1 MKYLAPIIAPFILA
15 TGAGA
20 QQDSLTIR
28 LRSIARTAEL
38 TPSGELSGPGGD
50 FLRAGVRG
58 ARFTLVGEEHGVVDV
73 PRLVQSLW
81 REGQGAGYSHF
92 AIEVGE
98 QMAVRLENALRA
110 DQDDEAYLEFL
121 KRHWPGAPFYHWR
134 EDAALLR
141 AVVNS
146 TPGRR
151 GVLWGLDYD
160 IMADRH
166 ALRRLRELAP
176 DAIAR
181 RVADSAIAVTD
192 SALERAMREQNPA
205 LVWMF
210 GGDSAVLSR
219 LRLAYRPK
227 AGAEAD
233 RILTLM
239 DSTLAINLLFMSG
252 RGYESNLRRS
262 RLLKRQFWHHFDSTH
277 TARRREPRVMLKFGA
292 SHLQRGRNFT
302 NTSDLGSLLP
312 ELAEKDGG
320 EAFSIYAVGGPG
332 TLRAQ
337 IDPRVMRSTEVPVQA
352 LTPDW
357 AKPFADATDPDRWT
371 VFDLRTLRA
380 AAGSGRFGTLA
391 PALVQVIF
399 EFDVLVVLSKSGPQ
413 HDLLLGRP

>member
-1 MKYLAPIIAPFILA
+1 MKYLTPVLA
-15 TGAGA
+15 LFVLTTGARA

-28 LRSIARTAEL
+28 LRAIARTAEL
-38 TPSGELSGPGGD
+38 TPSGDLSGPGGE

-58 ARFTLVGEEHGVVDV
+58 ARFTLVGEEHGVVEV
-73 PRLVQSLW
+73 PRLVEGLW
-81 REGQGAGYSHF
+81 REGQGAGYSHL

-98 QMAVRLENALRA
+98 QLAVRLETALRA
-110 DQDDEAYLEFL
+110 DKDDGAYLEFL
-121 KRHWPGAPFYHWR
+121 KRHWPGAPFYNWR

-141 AVVNS
+141 TVVNS

-160 IMADRH
+160 ILADRH
-166 ALRRLRELAP
+166 ALGRLRELAP
-176 DAIAR
+176 DAAAK
-181 RVADSAIAVTD
+181 RVADSAIGVTD

-219 LRLAYRPK
+219 LRAAYRPT
-227 AGAEAD
+227 AGSEAD

-239 DSTLAINLLFMSG
+239 DSTLAINHLFFSG

-262 RLLKRQFWHHFDSTH
+262 RLLKRQFWRHFDSTRAAL
-277 TARRREPRVMLKFGA
+277 TREPRVMLKFGA
-292 SHLQRGRNFT
+292 SHLQRGPNLS
-302 NTSDLGSLLP
+302 NTFDLGSLLP
-312 ELAEKDGG
+312 ELAEKEGG
-320 EAFSIYAVGGPG
+320 EAFSIFAVGGPG

-337 IDPRVMRSTEVPVQA
+337 IDPRTMGSTETPVQA
-352 LTPDW
+352 LAPDW
-357 AKPFADATDPDRWT
+357 AKPFADAADRDRWT

-399 EFDVLVVLSKSGPQ
+399 GFDVLVVLSKSGPQ
-413 HDLLLGRP
+413 HDLMTARP